1 LFLAN
6 LAIATELGAVRTFVT
21 SFLVEQAGTTAGVAN
36 AIFFVLLVG
45 AGVSSLAA
53 GSLADSMDRRALG
66 FGALAISTVTLSL
79 TAIVPLIPI
88 VLFAWFFLLGAVMW
102 AALPAMNAITSQYSE
117 RGFSG
122 SLFGVMLTAG
132 SLGGAIGPLLF
143 GVAAERFGLGAAFP
157 LVAVISASGA
167 VAFLGMYRI

>member
-1 LFLAN
+1 MTN
-6 LAIATELGAVRTFVT
+6 RP
-21 SFLVEQAGTTAGVAN
+21 SRHQ
-36 AIFFVLLVG
+36 
-45 AGVSSLAA
+45 
-53 GSLADSMDRRALG
+53 
-66 FGALAISTVTLSL
+66 
-79 TAIVPLIPI
+79 TAIVPLVPI
-88 VLFAWFFLLGAVMW
+88 ALFAWFFLLGVAMW

-143 GVAAERFGLGAAFP
+143 GVTAERFGLGAAFP
-157 LVAVISASGA
+157 LVALISAGGA